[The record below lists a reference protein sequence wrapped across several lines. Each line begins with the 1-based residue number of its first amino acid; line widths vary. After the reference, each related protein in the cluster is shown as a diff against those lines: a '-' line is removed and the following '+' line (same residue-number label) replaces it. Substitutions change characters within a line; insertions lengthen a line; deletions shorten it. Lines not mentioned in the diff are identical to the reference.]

1 MKILRVLEKLEEF
14 EARISL
20 LYKRL
25 SELFDKDPEASS
37 LFSRLSVEEEMHASI
52 VRYQRRLVVQNTK
65 MFEHVEFEAVELDE
79 LTKAIEKLDSFERAV
94 PSLEEA
100 LRFALELEGDATECH
115 YKAALAGMKP
125 ELLPFFKSLASFDSM
140 HLHEFERFAHSR
152 GFSVPPHKEGLLA
165 DADALDAGVNE
176 EAAAR
181 EAGAE
186 GQPSVGQPG
195 SVPQAVIERIDYYY
209 TWHKNLGYYRVLDL
223 REHATDP
230 EVKEAYYA
238 MVKEFHP
245 DRFVGLPDDLLRKVH
260 AVFIYISEAYRTL
273 SDPRLRIEYDRSLR
287 KLRK

>member
-14 EARISL
+14 EAGISL

-25 SELFDKDPEASS
+25 SELFADDSEASL

-65 MFEHVEFEAVELDE
+65 MFEHVEFEGVELDE
-79 LTKAIEKLDSFERAV
+79 LTKAIEKVDSFETAV

-115 YKAALAGMKP
+115 YKAALAGVKP
-125 ELLPFFKSLASFDSM
+125 ELLSFFKSLASFDSM

-152 GFSVPPHKEGLLA
+152 GFSVSAHEKGLLA
-165 DADALDAGVNE
+165 DAGALDAGVNE

-181 EAGAE
+181 EAGAK
-186 GQPSVGQPG
+186 GQIPDGQQA
-195 SVPQAVIERIDYYY
+195 SVPQAILERIDYFY
-209 TWHKNLGYYRVLDL
+209 TWHKNLGYYRILNL
-223 REHATDP
+223 REHATDR
-230 EVKEAYYA
+230 EVKEAYYS

-245 DRFVGLPDDLLRKVH
+245 DRFEGLSDDLLRKTQ

-273 SDPRLRIEYDRSLR
+273 SDPHLRIEYDRSLR